1 MTTVFPNS
9 GNLQPG
15 ATESSRRLELDNLIR
30 RELKVGDPND
40 ARQVAEALMERYQSD
55 ARARAISQESK
66 GLPFLHSLSSAPATR
81 EAITATKLD
90 MEQAVNDVNMDLREL
105 TTNNLLKDVVPELQG
120 WSDAIRNGIQE
131 AESAARFSLD
141 PRQRDKTFAI
151 RRQLGD
157 YARMARLVGA
167 LTPAANSS
175 YRNLAQSLDEVSSVL
190 LVMMGEAMANVGF
203 AGGRYLLQT
212 PHTEL
217 QVRRDSVIYALRNLV
232 GSTQQAYGPNEWSR
246 GVNAY
251 RQLFDE
257 LEKHGQGDL
266 RSLLVENELA
276 RIMDELI
283 RRAAQGT
290 SDGLRAL
297 GSTVQIDL
305 QRFSRLIAISNNA
318 VKPKSPPLSSLLEAL
333 QLFVDAFKPAG
344 GFRLL
349 RIARPPILFYGL
361 YGNNGEEKA
370 DQRLLQLL
378 IRRGMLASQ
387 LDCLMRCDCAEETV
401 RCQIALDKVLYDVD
415 RAIDLYAVGNVD
427 LGEPEQRAA
436 GYSYMIDAV
445 LVLGV
450 KEGQVQQQS
459 LLGECGTKEPIKA
472 TIMSIQALLRP
483 IALSNEKSFWDSSAD
498 KFDAGID
505 NVTEGKPTSDLYK
518 LMHRELC
525 SQYQVENNWQ
535 QLIATMAP
543 NCISSRNIFGED
555 GVLRKLTRT
564 AINKMLGLE
573 SDELNNPVTCPSFL
587 PTIPFNFEDA
597 FTSDEDN

>member
-9 GNLQPG
+9 SNLQPG

-40 ARQVAEALMERYQSD
+40 AKQVAEALMERYQSD

-66 GLPFLHSLSSAPATR
+66 GLPFLHSLSSAPTTR

-232 GSTQQAYGPNEWSR
+232 GSTQQAYGPNDWPR
-246 GVNAY
+246 GVSAY
-251 RQLFDE
+251 RQLFDV
-257 LEKHGQGDL
+257 LEKQGQGDL

-276 RIMDELI
+276 RVMDELI

-305 QRFSRLIAISNNA
+305 QRFSRLIAIA
-318 VKPKSPPLSSLLEAL
+318 DRAAKPKSPPLTSLLEAL
-333 QLFVDAFKPAG
+333 QMFIDAFKPAG

-361 YGNNGEEKA
+361 YGNNAEEKA

-378 IRRGMLASQ
+378 IRRGMLANQ
-387 LDCLMRCDCAEETV
+387 LDCLMHCECKDETV

-436 GYSYMIDAV
+436 GYSYMVDAV
-445 LVLGV
+445 
-450 KEGQVQQQS
+450 KEQL
-459 LLGECGTKEPIKA
+459 LLGECGTKEPINA

-483 IALSNEKSFWDSSAD
+483 IKDTNENIFWDSDANKAS
-498 KFDAGID
+498 KFNA
-505 NVTEGKPTSDLYK
+505 NVNVKNGKPTSDLYK

-525 SQYQVENNWQ
+525 SQYHVENNWQ
-535 QLIATMAP
+535 QLITTMAP
-543 NCISSRNIFGED
+543 DCISSGNIFGED
-555 GVLRKLTRT
+555 GILRKLTRT
-564 AINKMLGLE
+564 AINKMLGQANLDE
-573 SDELNNPVTCPSFL
+573 SVNCPSFA
-587 PTIPFNFEDA
+587 PKIPFNLED
-597 FTSDEDN
+597 TLTLDQEDE

>member
-9 GNLQPG
+9 SNLQSG

-30 RELKVGDPND
+30 RELKVGDPTD
-40 ARQVAEALMERYQSD
+40 AKQVADALLERYQSD
-55 ARARAISQESK
+55 ARARAIAQESR
-66 GLPFLHSLSSAPATR
+66 GLPFLQSASAAPIVR
-81 EAITATKLD
+81 ETTTATTLD
-90 MEQAVNDVNMDLREL
+90 MEQAINDVNMDLREL

-120 WSDAIRNGIQE
+120 WSDAIRSAIKE

-151 RRQLGD
+151 RRQLGG

-167 LTPAANSS
+167 LTPPANSS

-212 PHTEL
+212 PYTEL
-217 QVRRDSVIYALRNLV
+217 QVRRDSVINALRNLV
-232 GSTQQAYGPNEWSR
+232 GSTQYAYTQDSWPR

-251 RQLFDE
+251 RQLFDV
-257 LEKHGQGDL
+257 LEQQGQGDL

-276 RIMDELI
+276 RTMDELI
-283 RRAAQGT
+283 RRTAQGT
-290 SDGLRAL
+290 TEGLRAL

-305 QRFSRLIAISNNA
+305 QRFVRFIAISSNA
-318 VKPKSPPLSSLLEAL
+318 VTPQSPPLTSLLESL

-361 YGNNGEEKA
+361 YGNNGDEKA

-378 IRRGMLASQ
+378 IRRGMLASE
-387 LDCLMRCDCAEETV
+387 LDCVMRCGCEDTIV

-415 RAIDLYAVGNVD
+415 RAIDLYAVGNNE
-427 LGEPEQRAA
+427 LGAPEIRAA
-436 GYSYMIDAV
+436 SYSYMVDAIEYKDKDKNKDLKIGNCIMV
-445 LVLGV
+445 G
-450 KEGQVQQQS
+450 S
-459 LLGECGTKEPIKA
+459 PIHT
-472 TIMSIQALLRP
+472 TIKSIQALLRP
-483 IALSNEKSFWDSSAD
+483 KAEANELLFWDTSPEIFDPEKGISANLLETMD
-498 KFDAGID
+498 
-505 NVTEGKPTSDLYK
+505 S
-518 LMHRELC
+518 ELC
-525 SQYQVENNWQ
+525 SQYHAENNWQ

-543 NCISSRNIFGED
+543 ECASSQSIFGAD
-555 GVLRKLTRT
+555 GLLRKLTQF
-564 AINKMLGLE
+564 AINRMHNVGL
-573 SDELNNPVTCPSFL
+573 NKPVECPLIL
-587 PTIPFNFEDA
+587 PTIPSHKATSAEARA
-597 FTSDEDN
+597 FINK